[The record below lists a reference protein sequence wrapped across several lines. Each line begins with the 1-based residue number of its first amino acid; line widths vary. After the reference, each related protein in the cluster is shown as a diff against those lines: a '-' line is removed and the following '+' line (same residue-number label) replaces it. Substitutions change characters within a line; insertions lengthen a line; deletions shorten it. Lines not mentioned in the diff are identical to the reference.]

1 MDETA
6 YPASGVTVNVVV
18 WPCVTTTVEGEIDP
32 FVPAA
37 AEMLNDGVTEA
48 TSEAELPLPPPQE
61 INNRVMKAK
70 QTVL

>member
-32 FVPAA
+32 FAPAD
-37 AEMLNDGVTEA
+37 AEMLKDGVTAGISME
-48 TSEAELPLPPPQE
+48 EPPPPPPQE
-61 INNRVMKAK
+61 INKGIMRTSKA
-70 QTVL
+70 V